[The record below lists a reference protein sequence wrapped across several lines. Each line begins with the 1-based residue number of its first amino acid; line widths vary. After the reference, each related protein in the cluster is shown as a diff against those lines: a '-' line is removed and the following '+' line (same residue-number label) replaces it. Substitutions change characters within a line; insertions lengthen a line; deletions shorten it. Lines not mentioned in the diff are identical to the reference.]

1 MAMEI
6 NGLNSSG
13 NKTSASQGTASP
25 RSRQTSSASSNNSSS
40 SEQVNISAE
49 ARLLSQVASG
59 LGADAPID
67 HDKVAALKAALAD
80 GSYQINADTIADKML
95 ELDGKL

>member
-13 NKTSASQGTASP
+13 NKTSASQGTAST
-25 RSRQTSSASSNNSSS
+25 RARQTSSASSNNSSS